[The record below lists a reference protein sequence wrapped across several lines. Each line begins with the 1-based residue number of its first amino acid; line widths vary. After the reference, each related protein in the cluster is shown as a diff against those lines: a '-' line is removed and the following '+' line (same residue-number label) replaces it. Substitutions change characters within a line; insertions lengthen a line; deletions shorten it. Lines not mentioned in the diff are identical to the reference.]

1 MSQFGFFLADVKRMV
16 GRRKLRLVHIWLSR
30 AFWGI
35 LSYRLERGLYLM
47 IPGIYGI
54 LRVPLI
60 PLFNLLEMYSNIEI
74 HYQADIQGGLAILH
88 PAMGVVI
95 SSEAVIGKNLTL
107 TGGNV
112 IGIKA
117 YYHEERFII
126 GDNCN
131 FGANA
136 TLIGPLILGHH
147 TSIGASACVVHD
159 CVSDHCILVGVPAK
173 PIH

>member
-1 MSQFGFFLADVKRMV
+1 MKNIAIVNIGQFSQELQP
-16 GRRKLRLVHIWLSR
+16 GRLIHTPSR
-30 AFWGI
+30 
-35 LSYRLERGLYLM
+35 
-47 IPGIYGI
+47 
-54 LRVPLI
+54 
-60 PLFNLLEMYSNIEI
+60 
-74 HYQADIQGGLAILH
+74 Q
-88 PAMGVVI
+88 GVVFRTI
-95 SSEAVIGKNLTL
+95 QSMGKNLTL

-117 YYHEERFII
+117 NYHEERFII

-147 TSIGASACVVHD
+147 ISIGASACVVND

>member
-1 MSQFGFFLADVKRMV
+1 MSQFNYFIADVKRMV
-16 GRRKLRLVHIWLSR
+16 GRRKLRLVYIWLGR

-35 LSYRLERGLYLM
+35 LSYRLERSIYLLM
-47 IPGIYGI
+47 PKMYHIF
-54 LRVPLI
+54 RVPLT
-60 PLFNLLEMYSNIEI
+60 PLINLLEAYSNIEI
-74 HYQADIQGGLAILH
+74 HYQAEIQGGLVILH

-117 YYHEERFII
+117 NYHGERFAI

-159 CVSDHCILVGVPAK
+159 CVPDHCILVGVPAK